1 MHGNLSVDII
11 TSSKTVFLKL
21 HSWKNVCLISQQIM
35 STDKYLGIFSCQME
49 IVVYK
54 ASIWPQTY
62 ACLFVLEYFLFLEA
76 HSLPQAPL
84 SEIIIVLFLG
94 EIISTVKYLL
104 IFPHQMGVTV
114 YLHLPTSEGP
124 EFYCRSNNFF
134 CQSSL
139 C

>member
-35 STDKYLGIFSCQME
+35 STDKYLCIFSCQME

-84 SEIIIVLFLG
+84 SEIIKYYCSLLRGDNFHGQISAH
-94 EIISTVKYLL
+94 ISTPNGGHCL
-104 IFPHQMGVTV
+104 FTP
-114 YLHLPTSEGP
+114 
-124 EFYCRSNNFF
+124 SN
-134 CQSSL
+134 Q
-139 C
+139 